1 MNNITINKTKKRPKK
16 EKPKWWENKTL
27 DRKTIRRMRYDYL
40 TKCFP
45 LDIDFIFKKEKE
57 YSYRES
63 LNGEDVKAA
72 LQFSGADV
80 SNFINVLMPFISLR
94 RPDDT
99 GLSWIDV
106 RTLMSY
112 LSRNVKLMFSTI
124 FGSKIE
130 LVPLLN
136 RKIDVFD
143 EFWVKIRVGTSSEPQ
158 NRCFQ

>member
-99 GLSWIDV
+99 GRS
-106 RTLMSY
+106 
-112 LSRNVKLMFSTI
+112 
-124 FGSKIE
+124 
-130 LVPLLN
+130 
-136 RKIDVFD
+136 
-143 EFWVKIRVGTSSEPQ
+143 
-158 NRCFQ
+158 